1 MWMSSSIGSPAG
13 SPSHA
18 EPQDGRERGF
28 TLLEVLVAFAIL
40 AVAMTALLQGF
51 GQGLTAARRTDAAS
65 EALAEARTMLD
76 RVGTETAL
84 TPGVTQGSAAGLE
97 WRLEIAPRKSAL
109 DQVKSERPYALLD
122 VVVTVAGEGGAPVSL
137 TTVRL
142 APAP

>member
-1 MWMSSSIGSPAG
+1 MWMSSSTGSPAA

-18 EPQDGRERGF
+18 EAQDGRERGF

-51 GQGLTAARRTDAAS
+51 GQGLTAARRTDAAG
-65 EALAEARTMLD
+65 EALAEARSMLD
-76 RVGTETAL
+76 RVGTELPL
-84 TPGVTQGSAAGLE
+84 TVGATQGSAAGLE

-109 DQVKSERPYALLD
+109 NQVKSERPYALFD
-122 VVVTVAGEGGAPVSL
+122 VMVTVAGADSAPVSL